1 MVSTVSPSSSPWK
14 RAKFIYMAGWLVYF
28 VLGTGYD
35 ICRHVQRY
43 DSLSSAA
50 VFGYS
55 LQNFTMGVIW
65 PVSILGRIDRAQL
78 EQRESRALD
87 EFEAQTTAYRTNLES
102 YRLESVQ
109 RSAYVNAAK
118 TQINAFHTPLEAYR
132 LDLKSFPTSSQGL
145 QALRTIPADLA
156 SPTRWQ
162 GPYLDNEI
170 PLDPWDNE
178 YRYEY
183 PGKRQADRPDIWS
196 LGPDGADGTEDDIGN
211 WMTSRTEQ
219 GS

>member
-1 MVSTVSPSSSPWK
+1 MNYRHANRRGGFTLIEVL
-14 RAKFIYMAGWLVYF
+14 LVL
-28 VLGTGYD
+28 VILV
-35 ICRHVQRY
+35 IIA
-43 DSLSSAA
+43 SLAA
-50 VFGYS
+50 VAIGPR
-55 LQNFTMGVIW
+55 Q
-65 PVSILGRIDRAQL
+65 RA
-78 EQRESRALD
+78 
-87 EFEAQTTAYRTNLES
+87 AYI
-102 YRLESVQ
+102 
-109 RSAYVNAAK
+109 NAAK

-132 LDLKSFPTSSQGL
+132 LDLKTFPTSSQGL

-211 WMTSRTEQ
+211 WMTSRTER
-219 GS
+219 